1 MKRTVEIINSSL
13 RDGIQ
18 SLWSGRAT
26 PEEMLPIARTIDLG
40 GYHSVDFMAAVQFE
54 VSVRYLKENPWERIR
69 AIRRVIHRLPMI
81 CHLRSR
87 CLTSFDLVP
96 DAVFNLMVERL
107 AANGLRRAMVFD
119 PLHDIENMRFATR
132 AAQAC
137 GMDVSAV
144 LFFTISPFHTDEYY
158 ARKAREVAALEPE
171 AICIRD
177 PSGLLTPERVHR
189 LVPVVRKN
197 IGQIPLELKSHC
209 STGLAEDCY
218 VNAAELGVDRLFAA
232 ADPIAN
238 GPSVPSIGALLPRL
252 RAAGLAL
259 RVDES
264 RVEDEADY
272 FRELAASTGRPT
284 GRRVEAKDSGQYEH
298 QMPGNM
304 LQFTRDQLSGMK
316 LEHKL
321 GEVLEEFPRVRE
333 DMGFPV
339 MVTPVSQLVCVQAV
353 LNVVYGE
360 RYKLIP
366 NEVRNYVRG
375 HYGKPEAPLAPEL
388 LDRVGHGP
396 GPRFDGGDETL
407 DRVRREFGPFESD
420 DDLILHVL
428 FRPDQLD
435 GVMKMHRRK
444 EDSDSNGVANKLIR
458 LVTQMTSFTGVRE
471 IEVRTPDIAYRAR
484 M

>member
-1 MKRTVEIINSSL
+1 
-13 RDGIQ
+13 
-18 SLWSGRAT
+18 
-26 PEEMLPIARTIDLG
+26 
-40 GYHSVDFMAAVQFE
+40 
-54 VSVRYLKENPWERIR
+54 
-69 AIRRVIHRLPMI
+69 
-81 CHLRSR
+81 LRSR

-107 AANGLRRAMVFD
+107 AASGLRRAMVFD
-119 PLHDIENMRFATR
+119 PLHDLENMGFATK
-132 AAQAC
+132 AAHAH

-158 ARKAREVAALEPE
+158 ARKAADVAALEPE

-177 PSGLLTPERVHR
+177 PSGLLTPERVRR
-189 LVPVVRKN
+189 LIPVVREK
-197 IGQIPLELKSHC
+197 IGRIPFELKSHC

-218 VNAAELGVDRLFAA
+218 VEAARLGVDRLFAV

-252 RAAGLAL
+252 RDAGLDV
-259 RVDES
+259 RVDDM
-264 RVEDEADY
+264 RVRDEADY
-272 FRELAASTGRPT
+272 FRELADRTGRPLAQ
-284 GRRVEAKDSGQYEH
+284 RVEAKDAGQYQH

-304 LQFTRDQLSGMK
+304 LQFTRDQLAAMK
-316 LEHKL
+316 LEHAL
-321 GEVLEEFPRVRE
+321 AEVLEEFPRVRE

-388 LDRVGHGP
+388 VDRVGGGP
-396 GPRFDGGDETL
+396 GPRFDGGEETL
-407 DRVRREFGPFESD
+407 DRVRRELGPFESD

-428 FRPDQLD
+428 FRPDQLQ
-435 GVMKMHRRK
+435 GVTARQLRRK
-444 EDSDSNGVANKLIR
+444 EGDPMAER
-458 LVTQMTSFTGVRE
+458 LVGLVRQLGAHRGMRE
-471 IEVRTPDIAYRAR
+471 IEIRTSGITCRAR